1 MLSEEKVAVEG
12 RDYRNWMGELSSE
25 AASRPLADLSLP
37 GSHDSLTYSLHR
49 GGGAG
54 PDQPSCIRAVTRC
67 FPRLSSHVL
76 MRWSRTQG
84 ADLLNQ
90 LRGGVRYF
98 DLRLDAVE
106 EDGCREYRVIHCL
119 LGARARGLLLQVREY
134 LDTHLGEVVVVDL
147 QHTYSFLPS
156 DHHTLTSFLLATFQG
171 LLLHWTPEAASTPLS
186 TLQATNCRAI
196 LVYPAMAAAC
206 PLVWPR
212 AGCPNPW
219 PDTTDTG
226 VLGSALAR
234 GLQERRGD
242 RLFVSQGVLTPSPL
256 TVLLHPLAGLRAVC
270 SAKANAAV
278 LAWLQKTAAAPNIVI
293 TDFVLEDPTSLAII
307 DTIIQR
313 NTLYSDFQPKKS
325 KRRPTTQLENTVISS
340 DTKPLQL

>member
-1 MLSEEKVAVEG
+1 M
-12 RDYRNWMGELSSE
+12 
-25 AASRPLADLSLP
+25 
-37 GSHDSLTYSLHR
+37 
-49 GGGAG
+49 
-54 PDQPSCIRAVTRC
+54 
-67 FPRLSSHVL
+67 
-76 MRWSRTQG
+76 
-84 ADLLNQ
+84 
-90 LRGGVRYF
+90 
-98 DLRLDAVE
+98 
-106 EDGCREYRVIHCL
+106 
-119 LGARARGLLLQVREY
+119 REY

-171 LLLHWTPEAASTPLS
+171 LLLHWTPEAASTPLSTLQVTFTSIFTSSSS

-278 LAWLQKTAAAPNIVI
+278 LAWLQKTANAPNIVI